1 LYLGLHYEF
10 LVSDDED
17 PREPAPEPEPEPE
30 GPVDLAALDE
40 RELEINLDPD
50 LRDVDETHE
59 WVTVEWNPEEPPP
72 VAGNSTCLQ
81 RLKETPI
88 RCQ

>member
-1 LYLGLHYEF
+1 
-10 LVSDDED
+10 
-17 PREPAPEPEPEPE
+17 
-30 GPVDLAALDE
+30 
-40 RELEINLDPD
+40 
-50 LRDVDETHE
+50 
-59 WVTVEWNPEEPPP
+59 VEWNPEEPPP